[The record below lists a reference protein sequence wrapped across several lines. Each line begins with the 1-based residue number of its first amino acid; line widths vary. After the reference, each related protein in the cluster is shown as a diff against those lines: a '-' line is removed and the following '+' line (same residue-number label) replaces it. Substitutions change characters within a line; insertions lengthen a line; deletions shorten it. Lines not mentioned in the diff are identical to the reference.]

1 MQNELTISSIYESL
15 IEQIKGI
22 DTKDLSDTHVD
33 YADPITTKE
42 IEKQKVYY
50 WIRLY
55 LKDEISDLKIG
66 DDFDI
71 TYIRSGETLS
81 GKFIA
86 FGKKNLN
93 RDLDNVIVNY
103 DPEDNPKCLCIMV
116 DEREMKSE
124 KIPFIRT
131 LFKTS
136 TYFEYQVY
144 RREELTFTNTRTLE
158 TCEYVD
164 CDF

>member
-1 MQNELTISSIYESL
+1 MQNELTISSIYDSL
-15 IEQIKGI
+15 IEQIKSI
-22 DTKDLSDTHVD
+22 DTQDLSDDVKD
-33 YADPITTKE
+33 EIITKE

-103 DPEDNPKCLCIMV
+103 DPEDNPKCLCLMV
-116 DEREMKSE
+116 DEEEMFSDS
-124 KIPFIRT
+124 IPFIRT

-136 TYFEYQVY
+136 KFFEFQVY
-144 RREELTFTNTRTLE
+144 RREELTFTNQRTGISA
-158 TCEYVD
+158 EYVD

>member
-1 MQNELTISSIYESL
+1 MSELNYQEL
-15 IEQIKGI
+15 ILQQIKSI
-22 DTKDLSDTHVD
+22 DTKELSDLNLD
-33 YADPITTKE
+33 YADTISIKE
-42 IEKQKVYY
+42 VEKQKIYF

-55 LKDEISDLKIG
+55 LKEEMSDLKIG

-71 TYIRSGETLS
+71 IYTKSGETLT

-116 DEREMKSE
+116 DEEEMKSE

-136 TYFEYQVY
+136 TFFEYQVY
-144 RREELTFTNTRTLE
+144 RREELTFTNTRTLQS
-158 TCEYVD
+158 CEYVD

>member
-1 MQNELTISSIYESL
+1 MQNEITISSIYDQL

-22 DTKDLSDTHVD
+22 DTVELTDDVSSDPVL
-33 YADPITTKE
+33 KE

-55 LKDEISDLKIG
+55 LKEELEDVKPG
-66 DDFDI
+66 DDFEI
-71 TYIRSGETLS
+71 VFARTGEKLMS
-81 GKFIA
+81 KFVA

-103 DPEDNPKCLCIMV
+103 DPEDNPKCLCLMV
-116 DEREMKSE
+116 DEEEMYSE

-136 TYFEYQVY
+136 RFFEYQVY
-144 RREELTFTNTRTLE
+144 RREELTFTNQRTGISA
-158 TCEYVD
+158 EYVD

>member
-1 MQNELTISSIYESL
+1 MSNELTISSIYESL

-22 DTKDLSDTHVD
+22 DTGDLTDDVKDEV
-33 YADPITTKE
+33 ITKE

-55 LKDEISDLKIG
+55 LKEEMSDLKIG

-71 TYIRSGETLS
+71 TYTKSCETLS

-116 DEREMKSE
+116 DEEEMKSE

-136 TYFEYQVY
+136 TFFEYQVY
-144 RREELTFTNTRTLE
+144 RREELTFTNTRTLQ

>member
-1 MQNELTISSIYESL
+1 MSELNYQEL
-15 IEQIKGI
+15 ILQQIKSI
-22 DTKDLSDTHVD
+22 DTKELSDVNLD
-33 YADPITTKE
+33 YADTIFIKE
-42 IEKQKVYY
+42 VEKQKIYF

-55 LKDEISDLKIG
+55 LKEEMSDLKIG

-71 TYIRSGETLS
+71 TYTKSGETLS

-116 DEREMKSE
+116 DEEEMKSE

-136 TYFEYQVY
+136 TFFEYQVY
-144 RREELTFTNTRTLE
+144 RREELTFTNTRTLQ

>member
-1 MQNELTISSIYESL
+1 MNEVLVGSYDQLLEA
-15 IEQIKGI
+15 IKKI
-22 DTKDLSDTHVD
+22 DTSNLSDENPD
-33 YADPITTKE
+33 YVNPINSKVLE
-42 IEKQKVYY
+42 EQKVYF

-55 LKDEISDLKIG
+55 LKDELSDVKPG
-66 DDFDI
+66 DDFEI
-71 TYIRSGETLS
+71 CYIKSGETLVT
-81 GKFIA
+81 KFVA

-103 DPEDNPKCLCIMV
+103 DPEDDKKCLCLMV
-116 DEREMKSE
+116 DEDEMKTSQ

-136 TYFEYQVY
+136 PYFQFQVY
-144 RREELTFTNTRTLE
+144 RREELLFSNLRTGVI
-158 TCEYVD
+158 CDYSD

>member
-1 MQNELTISSIYESL
+1 MGNDLTIYEQL
-15 IEQIKGI
+15 IEQIKSI
-22 DTKDLSDTHVD
+22 DDNLEYTDVLSNV
-33 YADPITTKE
+33 PVLKE

-55 LKDEISDLKIG
+55 LKEELVDVNPG
-66 DDFDI
+66 DDFEI
-71 TYIRSGETLS
+71 RFQRSGETLMS
-81 GKFIA
+81 KFVA

-103 DPEDNPKCLCIMV
+103 DPEDNPKCLCLMV
-116 DEREMKSE
+116 DEEEMYSE

-136 TYFEYQVY
+136 KFFEYQVY
-144 RREELTFTNTRTLE
+144 RREELTFTNMRTLV
-158 TCEYVD
+158 TTEYVD

>member
-1 MQNELTISSIYESL
+1 MQNEITISSIYDQL

-22 DTKDLSDTHVD
+22 DTVELTDDVSSDPVL
-33 YADPITTKE
+33 KE

-55 LKDEISDLKIG
+55 LKDELEDIKPG
-66 DDFDI
+66 DDFEI
-71 TYIRSGETLS
+71 CYKMSGEKLMA
-81 GKFIA
+81 KFIA

-103 DPEDNPKCLCIMV
+103 DPEDNPKCLCLMV
-116 DEREMKSE
+116 DEEEMFSE
-124 KIPFIRT
+124 KLPFIRT

-136 TYFEYQVY
+136 QFHEFQVY
-144 RREELTFTNTRTLE
+144 RRDDLTFTNQRTGI
-158 TCEYVD
+158 TPEYVD

>member
-55 LKDEISDLKIG
+55 LKDEMSDLKIG
-66 DDFDI
+66 DDFNI
-71 TYIRSGETLS
+71 SYTPSGETLS

-103 DPEDNPKCLCIMV
+103 DPEDNPKCLCIMI
-116 DEREMKSE
+116 DEEEMKSDN
-124 KIPFIRT
+124 IPFIRT

-144 RREELTFTNTRTLE
+144 RREELTFTNTRTLQ

>member
-1 MQNELTISSIYESL
+1 MMNMQKELTISSIYDSL

-22 DTKDLSDTHVD
+22 DTQDLTDEIKDEV
-33 YADPITTKE
+33 ITKE

-55 LKDEISDLKIG
+55 LKDEIEDLKMG
-66 DDFDI
+66 DDFLI
-71 TYIRSGETLS
+71 TYTNSGETLS
-81 GKFIA
+81 SKFIA

-103 DPEDNPKCLCIMV
+103 DPEDNPKCLCLMV
-116 DEREMKSE
+116 DEEEMNSE

-144 RREELTFTNTRTLE
+144 RREELTFTNTRTCQS
-158 TCEYVD
+158 CEYID

>member
-1 MQNELTISSIYESL
+1 MQNELTESSIYQSL

-55 LKDEISDLKIG
+55 LKDELSDIKIG
-66 DDFDI
+66 DDFNI
-71 TYIRSGETLS
+71 TYVFSCETLS

-116 DEREMKSE
+116 DEEEMKSE

-144 RREELTFTNTRTLE
+144 RREELTFTNTRTLQ

>member
-22 DTKDLSDTHVD
+22 DTGDLTDDVKDE
-33 YADPITTKE
+33 IITKE

-55 LKDEISDLKIG
+55 LKEEMSDLKIG
-66 DDFDI
+66 DNFDI
-71 TYIRSGETLS
+71 TYTKSGEKLS

-116 DEREMKSE
+116 DEEEMKSE

-136 TYFEYQVY
+136 TFFEYQVY